1 MSQEPAAPP
10 PPGVIPDF
18 SNPSGGIH
26 LWLIVTPCICLPI
39 VACFVITRLYAKLFI
54 QHVFYVEDWMCL
66 ISWILATTWFSL
78 HLVSAAGGGGY
89 HQWDIP
95 KDDMVLFLKASYV
108 INVLYGP
115 VILTVK
121 LSILFMLARLF
132 APYRKWVAFIYIFS
146 AVLGAYTIAIL
157 VVKIRICK
165 PIDAFWL
172 GPEATNGTCLN
183 VLKIFLADTTFSV
196 ITDLIIF
203 ALPIALISVLHMS
216 LMKKLRVIA
225 ILAAGGLVC
234 IVTIVRL
241 VWVISYQNSADKTW
255 TTMRTNLVTCAEIA
269 VGIICACLP
278 TTYFLVNQRCS
289 LFSLGDSEGRT

>member
-1 MSQEPAAPP
+1 
-10 PPGVIPDF
+10 
-18 SNPSGGIH
+18 
-26 LWLIVTPCICLPI
+26 
-39 VACFVITRLYAKLFI
+39 
-54 QHVFYVEDWMCL
+54 
-66 ISWILATTWFSL
+66 
-78 HLVSAAGGGGY
+78 
-89 HQWDIP
+89 
-95 KDDMVLFLKASYV
+95 
-108 INVLYGP
+108 
-115 VILTVK
+115 
-121 LSILFMLARLF
+121 MLARLF

-157 VVKIRICK
+157 VVKIRICN

-183 VLKIFLADTTFSV
+183 VLKVFLADTTFSV

-203 ALPIALISVLHMS
+203 ALPIALISVLHLS
-216 LMKKLRVIA
+216 LMKKLRVIF

-241 VWVISYQNSADKTW
+241 VWVIAYQNSADRTW

-278 TTYFLVNQRCS
+278 TIYFLVNQRCS
-289 LFSLGDSEGRT
+289 LSSLGDSEQRG

>member
-1 MSQEPAAPP
+1 
-10 PPGVIPDF
+10 
-18 SNPSGGIH
+18 
-26 LWLIVTPCICLPI
+26 LT
-39 VACFVITRLYAKLFI
+39 FVSS
-54 QHVFYVEDWMCL
+54 V
-66 ISWILATTWFSL
+66 
-78 HLVSAAGGGGY
+78 AAGGGGFEFT
-89 HQWDIP
+89 
-95 KDDMVLFLKASYV
+95 KLLAKTSYV
-108 INVLYGP
+108 IHVLYGP

-165 PIDAFWL
+165 PVDAFWL

-183 VLKIFLADTTFSV
+183 VLLVFLADTTFSV

-203 ALPIALISVLHMS
+203 ALPITLISVLHLS
-216 LMKKLRVIA
+216 LMKKLRVIG

-241 VWVISYQNSADKTW
+241 VWVIVYQNSADRTW

-278 TTYFLVNQRCS
+278 TTYFLVNQRCCS
-289 LFSLGDSEGRT
+289 LSLLGDSGGRM